1 MKRRILFVSSTELQN
16 AGIPNVVMT
25 LVRQLHEYYTFDL
38 AQFSEKTGHFDEEFQ
53 QYGGE
58 IHRLS
63 LTDCDVHKMQYPL
76 RGAQIKKA
84 LQRILKSQNYDAI
97 HCHCGVEAG
106 ICLQVAK
113 QMKIPCRISHA
124 HGTYRNAG
132 INIFRRTYL
141 DYCRKQIQKCATEK
155 LACSQLAGETLFL
168 DDQFQNVLNP
178 VDTTYY
184 ANVEQRPHETTN
196 LLQIGYMNENKN
208 QMFSVRLLR
217 ALRNRGVN
225 AHLTFIGYVVDE
237 GYYARLIE
245 CIEAEKLG
253 GCVHFLP
260 SNADKCQVLGAMDY
274 TLLPS
279 RSEGLPLVALE
290 SQAAGVLCLMSKHV
304 PQDADLGGALHLPYD
319 DVKAWAEEILKE
331 HDVDWSAVQAR
342 LKPLSPYEFARKI
355 GEIYES

>member
-1 MKRRILFVSSTELQN
+1 MQN
-16 AGIPNVVMT
+16 AGVPNVIMT
-25 LVRQLHEYYTFDL
+25 LVRQLHERYIFDL
-38 AQFSEKTGHFDEEFQ
+38 VQFSDKSGHFDKEFQ
-53 QYGGE
+53 QYGGL

-63 LTDCDVHKMQYPL
+63 LIDCDAHKAQYSL
-76 RGAQIKKA
+76 RGAQIYKA
-84 LQRILKSQNYDAI
+84 LQRILKGQSYVAM

-113 QMKIPCRISHA
+113 EMKIPCRISHA
-124 HGTYRNAG
+124 HGTYRNVG
-132 INIFRRTYL
+132 VNIFRRSYF

-184 ANVEQRPHETTN
+184 AKIEQRLHEEVN

-208 QMFSVRLLR
+208 QMFSVRLLQ
-217 ALRNRGVN
+217 ALRNHGVN
-225 AHLTFIGYVVDE
+225 AHLTLIGYVVDE

-245 CIEAEKLG
+245 CIETEKLG

-260 SNADKCQVLGAMDY
+260 SNVDKRQAFGTMDY

-290 SQAAGVLCLMSKHV
+290 SQAAGILCLMSEHV
-304 PQDADLGGALHLPYD
+304 PKDANLGGALHLPYD
-319 DVKAWAEEILKE
+319 DVEAWVEEILKE
-331 HDVDWSAVQAR
+331 HDVDWPAVQIR
-342 LKPLSPYEFARKI
+342 LKSLSPNEFARKI
-355 GEIYES
+355 GAIYES

>member
-25 LVRQLHEYYTFDL
+25 LVRQSHEYYTFDL
-38 AQFSEKTGHFDEEFQ
+38 AQFSDKQGHFDKEFQ

-141 DYCRKQIQKCATEK
+141 DYCRKQIQKYATEK

-168 DDQFQNVLNP
+168 DAQFQNVLNP
-178 VDTTYY
+178 VDIAYY
-184 ANVEQRPHETTN
+184 AKVEKRPHEEIH

-208 QMFSVRLLR
+208 QLFSLR
-217 ALRNRGVN
+217 ILRMLRNRGVN
-225 AHLTFIGYVVDE
+225 AYLTIIGYIVDE
-237 GYYARLIE
+237 EYYARLKE
-245 CIEAEKLG
+245 YIEAQKLG
-253 GCVHFLP
+253 HCVNFLP
-260 SNADKCQVLGAMDY
+260 SNADKCQVLSTMDY

-290 SQAAGVLCLMSKHV
+290 SQAAGVLCLMSEHV
-304 PQDADLGGALHLPYD
+304 PEDTNLGGALRLPYN
-319 DVKAWAEEILKE
+319 DVEAWAEEILKE
-331 HDVDWSAVQAR
+331 HNVDWSAVQTR
-342 LKPLSPYEFARKI
+342 LQPLSPNEFARKI